1 LTKFSKQVLDVNK
14 AASSLKITGERSVV
28 FIITKLGTT
37 LAELT
42 FKNHSFDCGLDK
54 LGPYSRRNG
63 SLLLDFSKKDS
74 FHKLLNNWWTLGKIK
89 LAFKR

>member
-1 LTKFSKQVLDVNK
+1 LTKFSKQVIDVNK
-14 AASSLKITGERSVV
+14 AESLLKITVERSVV

-42 FKNHSFDCGLDK
+42 FKNHPFNCSLDK
-54 LGPYSRRNG
+54 LGPYSRKNG